1 MDKKDWLIL
10 GGIAGVGFLY
20 WKLVSGK
27 NNNIL
32 KSTSSSFNGSPFGQ
46 RVMFTLR
53 NKTAQTQVVPLFN
66 SYSNIQNPNVEI
78 SPSISEFNRGL
89 LNEPKKVTMIEIR
102 GSGNQKQAEMPIKI
116 QCKDAS
122 GEYKG
127 TFLYPMISPF
137 QKALDMT
144 SIQPNNLVISGK
156 CYLDYTLDPS
166 QTVVLIFH
174 YELQTPMQGAE
185 IVDNQLNQPVLVEKT
200 EGQNNQVAV
209 TNTQQTTSGKK
220 SNLTPYLIGGGAVAV
235 AYYLFKK

>member
-1 MDKKDWLIL
+1 MEKKDWLIL

-20 WKLVSGK
+20 CKLVLGKK
-27 NNNIL
+27 NNTL
-32 KSTSSSFNGSPFGQ
+32 KSTSSSFNGSAFGQ
-46 RVMFTLR
+46 RVMFTLT
-53 NKTAQTQVVPLFN
+53 NKTSQTQVVPLFN

-78 SPSISEFNRGL
+78 SPSISEFNRSL

-102 GSGNQKQAEMPIKI
+102 ASGNQKQAEKPIKT

-127 TFLYPMISPF
+127 AFMYPMISPS

-144 SIQPNNLVISGK
+144 SIQPNNLIISGK

-174 YELQTPMQGAE
+174 YELQTPKQGAE
-185 IVDNQLNQPVLVEKT
+185 LVNCT
-200 EGQNNQVAV
+200 HNF
-209 TNTQQTTSGKK
+209 T
-220 SNLTPYLIGGGAVAV
+220 
-235 AYYLFKK
+235 